1 VDSATGIREEGP
13 CVLSENC
20 VVFGTGVACMGM
32 TRGPDE
38 GTMSSGKMPQGPLRR
53 LRFRHNDVSRCEAI
67 EDSAQVEHAIGLR
80 LMLPHEI
87 LHEPELVEEPPFQ
100 LRPRR
105 GLAEFRRRRAMKEYV
120 ATREPMGA
128 MQSP

>member
-1 VDSATGIREEGP
+1 
-13 CVLSENC
+13 
-20 VVFGTGVACMGM
+20 
-32 TRGPDE
+32 
-38 GTMSSGKMPQGPLRR
+38 
-53 LRFRHNDVSRCEAI
+53 
-67 EDSAQVEHAIGLR
+67 
-80 LMLPHEI
+80 MLPHEI